1 MRARHISYDAR
12 YRALFGFVGAF
23 ACVFGFTRGFTRSLN
38 RVLTRV
44 FTFVFLVLALALAR
58 LKPVRIAIRDCV
70 IGGLRLS
77 SHQPSGRCVRFLDRC
92 DACDHGF
99 DQGVVIRVW
108 HFKRG
113 QFGVTA

>member
-23 ACVFGFTRGFTRSLN
+23 ACVFGFTRSLN

-77 SHQPSGRCVRFLDRC
+77 SHQPSGRCVRLLDRG
-92 DACDHGF
+92 DARDHGF
-99 DQGVVIRVW
+99 DRGVVICAW
-108 HFKRG
+108 HFKRR

>member
-44 FTFVFLVLALALAR
+44 FTFVFLVLALAR

-77 SHQPSGRCVRFLDRC
+77 SHQPSGRCVRLLDRG
-92 DACDHGF
+92 DARDHGF
-99 DQGVVIRVW
+99 DRGVVICAW
-108 HFKRG
+108 HFKRR